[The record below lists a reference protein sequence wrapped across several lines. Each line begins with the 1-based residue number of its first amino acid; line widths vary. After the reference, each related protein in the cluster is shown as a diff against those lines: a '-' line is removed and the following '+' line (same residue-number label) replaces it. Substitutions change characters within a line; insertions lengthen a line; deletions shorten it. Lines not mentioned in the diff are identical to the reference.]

1 MPISGFAENQL
12 KVVRTMD
19 GKPDAGAPQAD
30 AAFAAALRKNEEIS
44 VPSKEIQTVSPAV
57 VKRLPRYFRF
67 LRELLDK
74 DILRISS
81 RELSAVM
88 QVTASQIRQD
98 LNCFGGFGQQGYG
111 YNVRYL
117 YTKIGEILAV
127 NENYAAILIG
137 VGHLGHAIAGS
148 SMLAD
153 RNIQL
158 LALFDSDPSLIGQ
171 TAAGLR
177 IRAAAELPLFLR
189 DIAADIAILALPPD
203 AAEKTAAELAQL
215 GIHGIWNFS
224 GREIAL
230 PGADIAVENVHF
242 DDSLMRLMYNVRIG
256 RSGEGE

>member
-1 MPISGFAENQL
+1 
-12 KVVRTMD
+12 MD
-19 GKPDAGAPQAD
+19 GKTDAGALRAD
-30 AAFAAALRKNEEIS
+30 AALTATLRKNEEFS
-44 VPSKEIQTVSPAV
+44 VPSKEIQAVSPAV

-127 NENYAAILIG
+127 AENYSAILIG
-137 VGHLGHAIAGS
+137 VGHLGRAIAGS

-153 RNIQL
+153 RNIKL

-177 IRAAAELPLFLR
+177 VRAAAELPLFLR
-189 DIAADIAILALPPD
+189 DISADIAILALPPG
-203 AAEKTAAELAQL
+203 AAGETAAVLAGL
-215 GIHGIWNFS
+215 GIRGIWNFS
-224 GREIAL
+224 GRELVL
-230 PGADIAVENVHF
+230 PEADIAVENVHF

-256 RSGEGE
+256 RMGDGEERLRNS